1 MIHKSVPRC
10 RWLRSR
16 QAWLFSL
23 PILFASIPARAQPT
37 HADFAL
43 QDKDTVVFFGDSNT
57 QWGSYPTDI
66 ENYSLLRFPDRH
78 IRFVNAGA
86 DGAMASTAFFRLDK
100 EVFGAGATVVIV
112 MFGINDISWGNYAD
126 STFRQTFLDYTA
138 KIVDACR
145 KRNVRVYVASYPI
158 TAAPVG
164 EKARDPY
171 GRFLG
176 TLASTDSS
184 LLQRLG
190 DEAMR
195 LAEKHGALTIDVE
208 RAMRRI
214 AANAPPGTRFHQD
227 DGVHLNELGQQVLAF
242 TLLAGLGAPSAVST
256 VEIDAR
262 TGRTVR
268 SEGATITGLKLGMS
282 GLDFVRLDK
291 ALPLTFWTPTTTSG
305 ASIEKIFAPINGY
318 FVAFKG
324 LLPRARYDLEVD
336 GISLLPECG
345 LTAKRLESGLNLA
358 TLSSSRY
365 LQRGPWAQ
373 QAIELGRI
381 TDGKADLEA
390 ALSYQRQ
397 NEVKGVDWRRTR
409 ERISA
414 AIGAASLAQKAI
426 ARPVPYHF
434 TLKPLSADS
443 SAKCASR
450 ERSRS

>member
-1 MIHKSVPRC
+1 M
-10 RWLRSR
+10 
-16 QAWLFSL
+16 
-23 PILFASIPARAQPT
+23 
-37 HADFAL
+37 
-43 QDKDTVVFFGDSNT
+43 
-57 QWGSYPTDI
+57 
-66 ENYSLLRFPDRH
+66 
-78 IRFVNAGA
+78 
-86 DGAMASTAFFRLDK
+86 
-100 EVFGAGATVVIV
+100 
-112 MFGINDISWGNYAD
+112 
-126 STFRQTFLDYTA
+126 
-138 KIVDACR
+138 
-145 KRNVRVYVASYPI
+145 
-158 TAAPVG
+158 
-164 EKARDPY
+164 
-171 GRFLG
+171 
-176 TLASTDSS
+176 
-184 LLQRLG
+184 
-190 DEAMR
+190 
-195 LAEKHGALTIDVE
+195 
-208 RAMRRI
+208 
-214 AANAPPGTRFHQD
+214 
-227 DGVHLNELGQQVLAF
+227 
-242 TLLAGLGAPSAVST
+242 
-256 VEIDAR
+256 
-262 TGRTVR
+262 R
-268 SEGATITGLKLGMS
+268 SEGARITGVKLGTS